1 MKNMLQ
7 QVTVIFVTFV
17 LLIGLPIIG
26 GLVANQ
32 FSYSSID
39 QDGSYMW
46 ISIHH
51 IVQALLIVPFMLLIK
66 KIWPNSNLGLH
77 KGNVRLGLKYIGMFT
92 LVFIGYTVVGYVIVL
107 TTQTF
112 QSFQFPMNLRNV
124 VGYLGFQLLLS
135 GPSEEFLFRS
145 FGVVLLSVFIS
156 KRLFKNRVSL
166 ANIIVAIIFGL
177 AHIAIIWSP
186 FELRYSL
193 VQVIYAIILGL
204 VYGDCFEKTG
214 SVLYPMALHSIS
226 NVISV
231 GVTIIITTI
240 MN

>member
-1 MKNMLQ
+1 M
-7 QVTVIFVTFV
+7 
-17 LLIGLPIIG
+17 
-26 GLVANQ
+26 
-32 FSYSSID
+32 
-39 QDGSYMW
+39 
-46 ISIHH
+46 
-51 IVQALLIVPFMLLIK
+51 
-66 KIWPNSNLGLH
+66 
-77 KGNVRLGLKYIGMFT
+77 
-92 LVFIGYTVVGYVIVL
+92 
-107 TTQTF
+107 
-112 QSFQFPMNLRNV
+112 
-124 VGYLGFQLLLS
+124 
-135 GPSEEFLFRS
+135 LFRS
-145 FGVVLLSVFIS
+145 LSVFIS